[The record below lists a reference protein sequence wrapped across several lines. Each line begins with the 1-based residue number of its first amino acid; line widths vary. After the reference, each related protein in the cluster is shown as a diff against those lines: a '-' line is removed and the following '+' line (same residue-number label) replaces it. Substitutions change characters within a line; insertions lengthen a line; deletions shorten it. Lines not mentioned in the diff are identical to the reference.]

1 MRILVLNSGS
11 SSIKYQLFEM
21 RDRSVLARGSA
32 ERIGET
38 GSRLVHRER
47 DAAEQIESDVQMA
60 DHRMAIDRIV
70 TILNESSVLS
80 DGEGLAG
87 IGHRVVHGGET
98 FFEPTRIDDDV
109 LTVIRSLSSLAPLHN
124 PANLLGIE
132 VARERR
138 PDLPQV
144 AVFDTAFHRSIPPH
158 AYHYAIPH
166 EWYEQHGVRRYGF
179 HGTSHA
185 YVAREAAAF
194 LGRSA
199 DELNLI
205 VLHLGNGASACAIAG
220 GRSIDTSMGLT
231 PLEGLV
237 MGTRSG
243 DLDPALIF
251 HVARQS
257 GASLDEIDK
266 ALSSRSGLEGLCGS
280 ADLRDVLARERDGDE
295 QAAIAV
301 GVYLY
306 RIRKYIGAYTA
317 ALGRV
322 DALVFTAGVGENSS
336 EIRERVCQGLD
347 ALGIEVDPERNPIR
361 NDAHGKARRQ
371 DPRAIHA
378 EGSRVDVLVVP
389 TNEELE
395 IALQTLRC
403 IEEDTRVSQSP
414 R

>member
-1 MRILVLNSGS
+1 VLNSGS

-21 RDRSVLARGSA
+21 SDRSVLARGAA
-32 ERIGET
+32 ERIGEA
-38 GSRLVHRER
+38 GSRVVHREL
-47 DAAEQIESDVQMA
+47 DGAEQTDSDTPIS
-60 DHRMAIDRIV
+60 DHGMAIDRIV
-70 TILNESSVLS
+70 TILSESGVLS

-109 LTVIRSLSSLAPLHN
+109 VSVIRNLSSLAPLHN
-124 PANLLGIE
+124 PANLVGIE

-144 AVFDTAFHRSIPPH
+144 AVFDTAFHRTIPPH
-158 AYHYAIPH
+158 AYHYAIPR
-166 EWYEQHGVRRYGF
+166 EWYEKHGVRRYGF

-185 YVAREAAAF
+185 YVAREAATF
-194 LGRSA
+194 LGRSPE
-199 DELNLI
+199 ELNLI

-251 HVARQS
+251 YVARQS

-295 QAAIAV
+295 DATVAIE
-301 GVYLY
+301 VYLY

-322 DALVFTAGVGENSS
+322 DVLVFTAGVGENSA
-336 EIRERVCQGLD
+336 EIRSRICQGLD
-347 ALGIEVDPERNPIR
+347 SLGIEVDPERN
-361 NDAHGKARRQ
+361 GARDQ
-371 DPRAIHA
+371 GPRAIHV

-389 TNEELE
+389 TDEELE
-395 IALQTLRC
+395 IALQTLQC
-403 IEEDTRVSQSP
+403 IQEDARVPHPP

>member
-1 MRILVLNSGS
+1 LRILVLNSGS

-21 RDRSVLARGSA
+21 RDHSVLAKGAA

-38 GSRLVHRER
+38 GSRLVHREL
-47 DAAEQIESDVQMA
+47 DGAEQIDSDTPMS
-60 DHRMAIDRIV
+60 DHGMAIDRIV
-70 TILNESSVLS
+70 TVLSESGVLS
-80 DGEGLAG
+80 DDEGLAG

-109 LTVIRSLSSLAPLHN
+109 LSVIRNLSSLAPLHN
-124 PANLLGIE
+124 PANLVGIE

-144 AVFDTAFHRSIPPH
+144 AVFDTAFHRTIPPH
-158 AYHYAIPH
+158 AYHYAIPR
-166 EWYEQHGVRRYGF
+166 EWYEKHGVRRYGF

-185 YVAREAAAF
+185 YVARKAAAF
-194 LGRSA
+194 LGRSPE
-199 DELNLI
+199 DLNLI

-257 GASLDEIDK
+257 GASLDEIDS
-266 ALSSRSGLEGLCGS
+266 ALSSQSGLEGLCGS

-295 QAAIAV
+295 DAATAV
-301 GVYLY
+301 EVYLY

-322 DALVFTAGVGENSS
+322 DALAFTAGVGENSA
-336 EIRERVCQGLD
+336 EIRERVCRGL
-347 ALGIEVDPERNPIR
+347 ASLGIEVDPERN
-361 NDAHGKARRQ
+361 NAHGQ
-371 DPRAIHA
+371 GPRAIHV

-395 IALQTLRC
+395 IAMQTLQC
-403 IEEDTRVSQSP
+403 IQEDTRVPHPP

>member
-11 SSIKYQLFEM
+11 SSLKYQLFDM
-21 RDRSVLARGSA
+21 NDHSVLAKGAA

-38 GSRLVHRER
+38 GSRIVHREL
-47 DAAEQIESDVQMA
+47 DAAEQIDADSPIA
-60 DHRMAIDRIV
+60 DHGMAIDRIV
-70 TILNESSVLS
+70 TILSESGVLS
-80 DGEGLAG
+80 DGDGLAG

-98 FFEPTRIDDDV
+98 FFEPTRIDDEV
-109 LTVIRSLSSLAPLHN
+109 VSVIRSLESLAPLHN
-124 PANLLGIE
+124 PANLVGIE

-144 AVFDTAFHRSIPPH
+144 AVFDTAFHRTIPPH
-158 AYHYAIPH
+158 AYHYAIPR
-166 EWYEQHGVRRYGF
+166 EWYEKHGVRRYGF

-194 LGRSA
+194 LGRPPE
-199 DELNLI
+199 ELNLI

-251 HVARQS
+251 HVARES
-257 GASLDEIDK
+257 GASLDEIDT
-266 ALSSRSGLEGLCGS
+266 ALSSESGLEGLCGS

-295 QAAIAV
+295 DSAIAV

-322 DALVFTAGVGENSS
+322 DGLVFTAGVGENSA
-336 EIRERVCQGLD
+336 EIRGRICQGLD
-347 ALGIEVDPERNPIR
+347 ALGIEIDSER
-361 NDAHGKARRQ
+361 NDARGNS
-371 DPRAIHA
+371 PRAIHTR
-378 EGSRVDVLVVP
+378 ESRVDVLVVP

-403 IEEDTRVSQSP
+403 IEDTGQSQP
-414 R
+414 PQ

>member
-1 MRILVLNSGS
+1 
-11 SSIKYQLFEM
+11 
-21 RDRSVLARGSA
+21 
-32 ERIGET
+32 
-38 GSRLVHRER
+38 
-47 DAAEQIESDVQMA
+47 
-60 DHRMAIDRIV
+60 
-70 TILNESSVLS
+70 LS
-80 DGEGLAG
+80 
-87 IGHRVVHGGET
+87 
-98 FFEPTRIDDDV
+98 
-109 LTVIRSLSSLAPLHN
+109 VIRNLSSLAPLHN
-124 PANLLGIE
+124 PANLVGIE

-144 AVFDTAFHRSIPPH
+144 AVFDTAFHRTIPPH
-158 AYHYAIPH
+158 AYHSAIPR
-166 EWYEQHGVRRYGF
+166 EWYEKHGVRRYGF

-194 LGRSA
+194 LGRSPE
-199 DELNLI
+199 ELNLI

-295 QAAIAV
+295 DAANAV
-301 GVYLY
+301 EVYLY

-322 DALVFTAGVGENSS
+322 DALVFTAGVGENSV
-336 EIRERVCQGLD
+336 EIRERVCRGLD
-347 ALGIEVDPERNPIR
+347 SLGIEVDPERNNVR
-361 NDAHGKARRQ
+361 GQ
-371 DPRAIHA
+371 GPRAIHV

-395 IALQTLRC
+395 IAMQTLQC
-403 IEEDTRVSQSP
+403 IQEDTRVPHPP